1 MMDKTG
7 TLTEGDFSV
16 NHYESYTPQSDNEA
30 ILSLFASLESN
41 SNHPLALGI
50 VTFAKIKISQS
61 KILKK

>member
-30 ILSLFASLESN
+30 ILSLFA
-41 SNHPLALGI
+41 HWK
-50 VTFAKIKISQS
+50 V
-61 KILKK
+61 ILTIHLL